1 MANLAT
7 KPGDLS
13 PTGTDTF
20 HMWGGMPGFNVED
33 LVSDAAVNAVA
44 DSFTSSNRAHEGWA
58 RYEERGRVDARNVWR
73 SEASGSRFIF
83 KDKRA
88 PSATRV
94 RLVILVDASG
104 WMGGRDAHV
113 EGRDE
118 AMSRREAA
126 AVFAA
131 TIVKGLGSIPTVRVE
146 VIQHDFGYMTVDGAR
161 VGYGR
166 RDRKSAIHTV
176 NLRRAW
182 EPGTP
187 VAFMNQMPTWMPG
200 GGNADGHAI
209 EAVVRYLKA
218 SLLPGE
224 VPMIM
229 VLSDGEPAN
238 VGKDPD
244 WDGFNAL
251 MAGESSHVSRTV
263 DMAGLAL
270 RSAVDA
276 ARTDGVHVL
285 SVAIAGGDQ
294 DEFYGAENIVRFDGN
309 WVTLADQLATL
320 VGRTVGTAY
329 QQGADNAR
337 FDW

>member
-7 KPGDLS
+7 KPGDLR
-13 PTGTDTF
+13 PTDTDTF
-20 HMWGGMPGFNVED
+20 HTYYGSKEGFNVED

-44 DSFTSSNRAHEGWA
+44 DSFANSNRAHEGWA

-104 WMGGRDAHV
+104 SMGGRDAHV

-131 TIVKGLGSIPTVRVE
+131 TLVKGLGTIPTVRVE
-146 VIQHDFGYMTVDGAR
+146 VIQHDFGYMTVDGNR

-166 RDRKSAIHTV
+166 RDRKAAVNTV

-244 WDGFNAL
+244 WEGFAAL
-251 MAGESSHVSRTV
+251 VGQASMRSV
-263 DMAGLAL
+263 DMAGVAL
-270 RSAVDA
+270 RSAVEA

-285 SVAIAGGDQ
+285 SVAIAGRDQ

-329 QQGADNAR
+329 QQGSDNAR
-337 FDW
+337 FDY